1 MMTAPKPALLGV
13 ASLALALAACDGG
26 AADETAPPAAD
37 APEAP
42 APAPVASS
50 SAALPAGEA
59 ETVSAIPA
67 AMQGR
72 WGMTEADCDP
82 NEAANKGLMTVDAST
97 LTFYESVG
105 KIGEATVTG
114 GNALRGTFAYEG
126 EGTQWSR
133 DLTLTLSG
141 TDTLVLEE
149 FGDDAVPGARTYTR
163 CA

>member
-1 MMTAPKPALLGV
+1 MTTNRKPAFLGL

-26 AADETAPPAAD
+26 AADDTAPPAAD
-37 APEAP
+37 TPE

-50 SAALPAGEA
+50 SAASPSGEA
-59 ETVSAIPA
+59 EAVTTIPA

-72 WGMTEADCDP
+72 WGLTEADCDP
-82 NEAANKGLMTVDAST
+82 NEVANKGLMTVDGTT

-105 KIGEATVTG
+105 EIGEATLTG

-126 EGTQWSR
+126 EGMQWSR

-141 TDTLVLEE
+141 TDTLALEE
-149 FGDDAVPGARTYTR
+149 FGDDDVPGARTYTR